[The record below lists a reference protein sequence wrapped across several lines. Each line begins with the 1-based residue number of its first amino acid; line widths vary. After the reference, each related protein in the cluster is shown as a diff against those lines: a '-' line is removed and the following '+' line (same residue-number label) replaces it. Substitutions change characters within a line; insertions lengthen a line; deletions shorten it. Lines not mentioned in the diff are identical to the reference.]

1 MTTLEATPALSR
13 PRIDIA
19 LAFKGGWRVFAADIV
34 PLLLGG
40 LITLV
45 LSVVTLGIMAG
56 PLVAGLYKMA
66 VGRVRDGKP
75 AEISDLFDCMER
87 FGAFFAAALVLV
99 LLIGLASLTIVGG
112 IVLATV
118 WMYVFPLM
126 VDRGLSLGEAM
137 KTSYHLVVDHGFWE
151 HLALTI
157 LLIALDGI
165 ARGPLALI
173 TTPFTIATLPAAYF
187 VAAGRGDLVKRV

>member
-1 MTTLEATPALSR
+1 MTTIEAAPALSR

-45 LSVVTLGIMAG
+45 LSIVTLGIMAG
-56 PLVAGLYKMA
+56 PLVAGLYKMV
-66 VGRVRDGKP
+66 VGRIRDGRP
-75 AEISDLFDCMER
+75 AQISDLFDCMER

-99 LLIGLASLTIVGG
+99 VLIGLASLTIVGG
-112 IVLATV
+112 IVLATI

-126 VDRGLSLGEAM
+126 VDRGMSLGEAM
-137 KTSYHLVVDHGFWE
+137 KTSYHLVVDNGFWE
-151 HLALTI
+151 HLALVI
-157 LLIALDGI
+157 LLIALNGM
-165 ARGPLALI
+165 ANGALGLLAM
-173 TTPFTIATLPAAYF
+173 PFTIATVAAAYF
-187 VAAGRGDLVKRV
+187 VADGRGELVERV

>member
-13 PRIDIA
+13 PRIDLA

-45 LSVVTLGIMAG
+45 LSVITLGVMAG

-87 FGAFFAAALVLV
+87 FGAFFAAALVLI

-112 IVLATV
+112 VVLATV

-165 ARGPLALI
+165 AHGPLALI
-173 TTPFTIATLPAAYF
+173 TAPFTIATLTAAYF
-187 VAAGRGDLVKRV
+187 VADGRGDLVERV